1 MKEFFG
7 LWLKMFSYKKKK
19 KKTIKKKKTKGYKK
33 MGYRTQ
39 D

>member
-1 MKEFFG
+1 MKEFVG
-7 LWLKMFSYKKKK
+7 LWLKMFSYKK